1 MKINEYNCAV
11 KHFLKNDVLIY
22 ELMSKFEPVEL
33 KKRRNYFSSLT
44 TSIIGQQLSVSS
56 ARAII
61 NRFNAH
67 FADELS
73 PEKIITTKFEILRA
87 LGLSNAKAK
96 YILDLAEKI
105 ISKEV
110 NLSGIS
116 KKSEAE
122 IKDELTKVKG
132 IGPWT
137 VHMFLIFVL
146 GRADILP
153 DGDLGIRKAIM
164 VNYRLKNLPLSD
176 DVLKI
181 SKNNNW
187 SPYNSYAALYLWKS
201 LDGK

>member
-11 KHFLKNDVLIY
+11 KHFLKKDVLIY
-22 ELMSKFEPVEL
+22 KLMSRFEPIEL

-67 FADELS
+67 FKNNLS
-73 PEKIITTKFEILRA
+73 PEGIINTNFGVLRS
-87 LGLSNAKAK
+87 LGLSNAKAR
-96 YILDLAEKI
+96 YITDLAEKI
-105 ISKEV
+105 ISKEL
-110 NLSGIS
+110 NLAGIS
-116 KKSEAE
+116 TKGDNE
-122 IKDELTKVKG
+122 IMAELTKVKG

-146 GRADILP
+146 GRSNILP

-164 VNYRLKNLPLSD
+164 VNYSLKNLPISE
-176 DVLKI
+176 DVVKI
-181 SKNNNW
+181 SKKNNW
-187 SPYNSYAALYLWKS
+187 SPYNTYAALYLWKS
-201 LDGK
+201 LEGK

>member
-22 ELMSKFEPVEL
+22 ELMSKFEPIKL
-33 KKRRNYFSSLT
+33 KKKRNYFSSLI

-56 ARAII
+56 AKAII
-61 NRFNAH
+61 NRFNTH
-67 FADELS
+67 FGNKLS
-73 PEKIITTKFEILRA
+73 PEILLNTKFEVLRS

-96 YILDLAEKI
+96 YIIDLAEKI
-105 ISKEV
+105 TSKEL

-116 KKSEAE
+116 KKSENE
-122 IKDELTKVKG
+122 IMDELTKVKG

-146 GRADILP
+146 ARANILP
-153 DGDLGIRKAIM
+153 YGDLGIRKAIM
-164 VNYRLKNLPLSD
+164 VNYNLKKLPLSE

-181 SKNNNW
+181 SEKNNW
-187 SPYNSYAALYLWKS
+187 SPYSSYAALYLWKS

>member
-11 KHFLKNDVLIY
+11 KHFMKNDVLIY

-33 KKRRNYFSSLT
+33 KKRRNYFAALT

-56 ARAII
+56 AGAII
-61 NRFNAH
+61 NRFNTH
-67 FADELS
+67 FASKLS
-73 PEKIITTKFEILRA
+73 PDKIINTKFEVLRA

-96 YILDLAEKI
+96 YIIDLAEKI
-105 ISKEV
+105 KSKEL
-110 NLSGIS
+110 NLAGIS
-116 KKSEAE
+116 KKSERE
-122 IKDELTKVKG
+122 ITEELTKVKG

-137 VHMFLIFVL
+137 VQMFLIFVL
-146 GRADILP
+146 GRPDILP

-164 VNYRLKNLPLSD
+164 VNYSLENLPLSE

-181 SKNNNW
+181 SYNNNW